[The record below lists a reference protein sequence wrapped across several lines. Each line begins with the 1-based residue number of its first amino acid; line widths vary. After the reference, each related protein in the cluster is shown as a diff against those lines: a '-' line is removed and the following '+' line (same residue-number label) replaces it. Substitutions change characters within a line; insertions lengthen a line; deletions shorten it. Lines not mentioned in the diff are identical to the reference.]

1 MNEKMKSRIFL
12 TKPSSCPLTG
22 PTNVGK
28 STFVFELLKHADGV
42 FTKPIKAIY
51 YCYSV
56 DQPLFA
62 EIKKAISKITFFEG
76 LPTKAELETWHMIEP
91 GEKIFV
97 IDDMM
102 SESANSKNVVDIY
115 CKYAHHYKFFCF
127 LICQNAFCPGR
138 EFRTIS
144 LNTHYFFLFRN
155 NRDLLQI
162 ETLGRQIFSGQVKY
176 FLDAFKKATAEKF
189 GCLLV
194 DLSPHSDPTYK
205 LRTNILPGQLMTVY
219 LPVRHHE

>member
-1 MNEKMKSRIFL
+1 MKIEVKNSSHQMFFL
-12 TKPSSCPLTG
+12 PCIG

-28 STFVFELLKHADGV
+28 SSFVFQLLKHADGA

-62 EIKKAISKITFFEG
+62 EMEKAIPTINFYKA
-76 LPTKAELETWHMIEP
+76 LPTPVELETWHMTEP
-91 GEKIFV
+91 GDKILV

-102 SESANSKNVVDIY
+102 SESAKSKDIVDIY

-155 NRDLLQI
+155 NRDQLQMEI
-162 ETLGRQIFSGQVKY
+162 LGRQIFGSQVKY
-176 FLDAFKKATAEKF
+176 FLDSFKKATAEKF
-189 GCLLV
+189 RCLLV
-194 DLSPHSDPTYK
+194 DLSPHSDPKYK
-205 LRTNILPGQLMTVY
+205 IRTNILPGQLMIVY
-219 LPVRHHE
+219 LPEKAT